1 MEVIFIILPLAIGL
15 AALAVYAFARAVR
28 GGQYDD
34 LDTPALRILTE
45 DEGVAP
51 PPAPPAPASPA
62 DATHGPAAATN

>member
-45 DEGVAP
+45 DQDAAHSSARPPKSSTADAERSSL
-51 PPAPPAPASPA
+51 PPA
-62 DATHGPAAATN
+62 G